1 MRIKIDE
8 NIPARAANIL
18 RQFGHETD
26 TVPQQGLTG
35 QDDIQI
41 WEAAQESGC
50 FFITQDLDFSDI
62 RQFAPGTHYGL
73 MLVRLR
79 SPGRNALVN
88 RIQMLF
94 QTESVENWK
103 GCFVVITDHKLR
115 VRYPM
120 KTSDN

>member
-35 QDDIQI
+35 QDDIRI

>member
-8 NIPARAANIL
+8 NIPARVANIL
-18 RQFGHETD
+18 HQLGHETE

-35 QDDIQI
+35 QDDIRI

-103 GCFVVITDHKLR
+103 GCFVVTTEHKLR
-115 VRYPM
+115 VRCPT
-120 KTSDN
+120 KTLDD

>member
-8 NIPARAANIL
+8 NIPARVANIL

-35 QDDIQI
+35 QDDVRI

-79 SPGRNALVN
+79 TPGRNALMN
-88 RIQMLF
+88 RIQTLF

-103 GCFVVITDHKLR
+103 GCFVVTTDHKLR
-115 VRYPM
+115 VRRPT
-120 KTSDN
+120 KTLDN

>member
-35 QDDIQI
+35 QDDIRI

-79 SPGRNALVN
+79 IPGRNALVN

-115 VRYPM
+115 VRYPT